1 MKYKYEIDYKNK
13 TSCDMNIEHILKS
26 SNFATFQ
33 QPWISII
40 DNFQDPSVKYIR
52 K

>member
-13 TSCDMNIEHILKS
+13 TSCDMNIKHIVKFS
-26 SNFATFQ
+26 TFATFQ

-40 DNFQDPSVKYIR
+40 DNFQDPSVSDI
-52 K
+52 